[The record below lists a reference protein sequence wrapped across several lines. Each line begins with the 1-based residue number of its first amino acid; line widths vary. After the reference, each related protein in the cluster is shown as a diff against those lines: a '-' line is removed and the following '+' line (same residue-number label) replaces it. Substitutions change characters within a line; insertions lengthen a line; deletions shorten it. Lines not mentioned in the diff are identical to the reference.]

1 MTAPPHRATHSP
13 TALYKI
19 YRGAMTALAPVA
31 WQIVSRKLK
40 RHNVPAL
47 RLHERLGHAS
57 IARPAGPLVWFHGAS
72 VGESLS
78 VLVLINAFLDR
89 RPDLNVLMTSGTAT
103 SAEILAKRM
112 PEGCQHQF
120 APLDAVGPVDRF
132 LEHWRPDAGIFVDS
146 EIWPNTLVRAHAAGT
161 RLALVNAR
169 LSRKS
174 VEGWTKYP
182 KTSAFVLDQFDL
194 IVTQNR
200 QNTQFMRDMGADEN
214 RLHSGV
220 NLKSLAAPLP
230 VDELELAR
238 LRGLIGERPVW
249 VAASTHKGEEETILA
264 AHAKVRQHIPEAL
277 LVLVP
282 RHPERGDE
290 VAQLISMGRLST
302 AHRSKGE
309 TPRTETDV
317 LLADTLGEMGL
328 WYGLSDIVFVGGS
341 LRAIGG
347 HNPFE
352 VANAGGAVISGP
364 YVSNFT
370 ETYEAMERIG
380 AASVAESSDEI
391 AATVLGY
398 LEGPKA
404 LADAKQ
410 ASVRFVETHANKL
423 DEVTSLLMGT
433 LKLTQEAQK

>member
-1 MTAPPHRATHSP
+1 MTAPPHRATRGP
-13 TALYKI
+13 TALYSF
-19 YRGAMTALAPVA
+19 YRGAMSALAPVA
-31 WQIVSRKLK
+31 WHIVSRKLK
-40 RHNVPAL
+40 KQGVPAL
-47 RLHERLGHAS
+47 RMQERLGHAS
-57 IARPAGPLVWFHGAS
+57 IARPPGPLVWFHGAS

-78 VLVLINAFLDR
+78 VLALVNAFLER
-89 RPDLNVLMTSGTAT
+89 NPDLNILMTSGTAT
-103 SAEILAKRM
+103 SAAILAKRM
-112 PEGCQHQF
+112 PEGCQHQY

-132 LEHWRPDAGIFVDS
+132 LDYWHPDAGIFVDS
-146 EIWPNTLVRAHAAGT
+146 EIWPNMLVRARAAGT

-200 QNTQFMRDMGADEN
+200 ENSQFMRDMGADEN
-214 RLHSGV
+214 RLRSGV

-238 LRGLIGERPVW
+238 LRGHIGDRPIW

-264 AHAKVRQHIPEAL
+264 AHAQIKQRAPDAL
-277 LVLVP
+277 LVLIP

-290 VAQLISMGRLST
+290 VAHLISMGNLT
-302 AHRSKGE
+302 AARRSKGE
-309 TPRTETDV
+309 TPKAETDI

-352 VANAGGAVISGP
+352 VASAGGAVISGRH
-364 YVSNFT
+364 VSNFV
-370 ETYEAMERIG
+370 ETYEAMERTG
-380 AASVAESSDEI
+380 AAVYAESSEDIAKRVLSYFDDESTLE
-391 AATVLGY
+391 AA
-398 LEGPKA
+398 KA
-404 LADAKQ
+404 AGLH
-410 ASVRFVETHANKL
+410 FVARYSDKL
-423 DEVTSLLMGT
+423 DEMTTLLLDELG
-433 LKLTQEAQK
+433 LSDRAPA

>member
-1 MTAPPHRATHSP
+1 MS
-13 TALYKI
+13 
-19 YRGAMTALAPVA
+19 ALAPVA
-31 WQIVSRKLK
+31 WHIVSRKLK
-40 RHNVPAL
+40 KQGVPAL
-47 RLHERLGHAS
+47 RMQERLGHAS
-57 IARPAGPLVWFHGAS
+57 IARPPGPLVWFHGAS

-78 VLVLINAFLDR
+78 VLALVNAFLER
-89 RPDLNVLMTSGTAT
+89 NPDLNILMTSGTAT
-103 SAEILAKRM
+103 SAAILAKRM
-112 PEGCQHQF
+112 PEGCQHQY

-132 LEHWRPDAGIFVDS
+132 LDYWHPDAGIFVDS
-146 EIWPNTLVRAHAAGT
+146 EIWPNMLVRARAAGT

-200 QNTQFMRDMGADEN
+200 ENSQFMRDMGADEN
-214 RLHSGV
+214 RLRSGV

-238 LRGLIGERPVW
+238 LRGHIGDRPIW

-264 AHAKVRQHIPEAL
+264 AHAQIKQRAPDAL
-277 LVLVP
+277 LVLIP

-290 VAQLISMGRLST
+290 VAHLISMGNLT
-302 AHRSKGE
+302 AARRSKGE
-309 TPRTETDV
+309 TPKAETDI

-352 VANAGGAVISGP
+352 VASAGGAVISGRH
-364 YVSNFT
+364 VSNFV
-370 ETYEAMERIG
+370 ETYEAMERTG
-380 AASVAESSDEI
+380 AAVYAESSEDIAKRVLSYFDDESTLE
-391 AATVLGY
+391 AA
-398 LEGPKA
+398 KA
-404 LADAKQ
+404 AGLH
-410 ASVRFVETHANKL
+410 FVARYSDKL
-423 DEVTSLLMGT
+423 DEMTTLLLDELG
-433 LKLTQEAQK
+433 LSDRAPA

>member
-1 MTAPPHRATHSP
+1 MTTPPHRATQSP
-13 TALYKI
+13 TALYKF
-19 YRGAMTALAPVA
+19 YRGAMSALAPVA
-31 WQIVSRKLK
+31 WQIASRKLK

-47 RLHERLGHAS
+47 RMHERLGHAS

-78 VLVLINAFLDR
+78 VLTLIDAFLDR
-89 RPDLNVLMTSGTAT
+89 RPDINILMTSGTAT

-120 APLDAVGPVDRF
+120 APLDAIGPVDRF
-132 LEHWRPDAGIFVDS
+132 LEHWQPDAGIFVDS
-146 EIWPNTLVRAHAAGT
+146 EIWPNMLVRARASGT

-194 IVTQNR
+194 IITQNR
-200 QNTQFMRDMGADEN
+200 ENTQFMRDMGADES

-220 NLKSLAAPLP
+220 NLKSLASPLP

-238 LRGLIGERPVW
+238 LRGHIGERPVW

-264 AHAKVRQHIPEAL
+264 AHAMVKQRAPNTL

-282 RHPERGDE
+282 RHPERGDD
-290 VAQLISMGRLST
+290 VAQLISMGNLST
-302 AHRSKGE
+302 ARRSLGE
-309 TPRTETDV
+309 TPRAETDV
-317 LLADTLGEMGL
+317 FLADTLGEMGL

-352 VANAGGAVISGP
+352 VASAGGAVISGP
-364 YVSNFT
+364 HVSNFA
-370 ETYEAMERIG
+370 ETYEAMERTG
-380 AASVAESSDEI
+380 AASLAESSDEI
-391 AATVLGY
+391 AKRVLSYIDDTAALDAAKAAGLHFVTRY
-398 LEGPKA
+398 SDKLE
-404 LADAKQ
+404 
-410 ASVRFVETHANKL
+410 EMT
-423 DEVTSLLMGT
+423 TLLMDELHLSDQT
-433 LKLTQEAQK
+433 VS

>member
-1 MTAPPHRATHSP
+1 MPPPPHRATRSP
-13 TALYKI
+13 TALYKV
-19 YRGAMTALAPVA
+19 YRNAMSALAPVA

-40 RHNVPAL
+40 KQGVPAL
-47 RLHERLGHAS
+47 RMQERLGHAS
-57 IARPAGPLVWFHGAS
+57 IARPPGPLVWFHGAS

-78 VLVLINAFLDR
+78 VLALVTAFLER
-89 RPDLNVLMTSGTAT
+89 RPDLNILMTSGTAT
-103 SAEILAKRM
+103 SAAILAKRM
-112 PEGCQHQF
+112 PDGCQHQF

-132 LEHWRPDAGIFVDS
+132 LDYWQPDAGIFVDS
-146 EIWPNTLVRAHAAGT
+146 EIWPNMLVRARAAGT

-182 KTSAFVLDQFDL
+182 KTSSFVLDQFDL

-200 QNTQFMRDMGADEN
+200 ENTQFMRDMGADET
-214 RLHSGV
+214 RLHTGI

-238 LRGLIGERPVW
+238 LRGQIGDRPIW

-264 AHAKVRQHIPEAL
+264 AHTKIRERVPDAL

-282 RHPERGDE
+282 RHPERGDD
-290 VAQLISMGRLST
+290 VAHLISMGNLRT
-302 AHRSKGE
+302 ARRSKGE

-317 LLADTLGEMGL
+317 YLADTLGEMGL

-352 VANAGGAVISGP
+352 VAGAGGVVISGRH
-364 YVSNFT
+364 VSNFV
-370 ETYEAMERIG
+370 ETYNAMERTG
-380 AASVAESSDEI
+380 AATFAETSDEI
-391 AATVLGY
+391 AKCVVSFMDDEA
-398 LEGPKA
+398 A
-404 LADAKQ
+404 LAAAKT
-410 ASVRFVETHANKL
+410 ASSHFVTRYSDKL
-423 DEVTSLLMGT
+423 DEITSLL
-433 LKLTQEAQK
+433 LDELRLNDQSPS